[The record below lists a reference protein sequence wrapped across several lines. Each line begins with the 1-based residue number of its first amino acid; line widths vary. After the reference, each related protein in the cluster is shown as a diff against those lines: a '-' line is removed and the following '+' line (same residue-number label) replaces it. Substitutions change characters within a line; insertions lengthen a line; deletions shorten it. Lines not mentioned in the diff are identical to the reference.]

1 MGDFQAITD
10 AADTSALI
18 TSKIS
23 TMGGLFTNI
32 TTSLNDITSIDTTI
46 PQGLLYIG
54 SDKISPTFTIPSL
67 PAPANPLDS
76 ITYPAFVMPTDV
88 DPGTGGSLMS
98 ALMAAITATV
108 DAAVAG
114 ISDAIKQAIN
124 TFMTIIESI
133 NSILEWLKSTI
144 LLLWSNIKTT
154 YNNWY
159 NTMMESTG
167 NIKRLWERALVWLDK
182 IMKTIGEKQVILEDS
197 VMAFV
202 DELDSTRIEI
212 GASVTTLAISMPDIA
227 SDMNKL
233 TQEVTNIFA

>member
-18 TSKIS
+18 TEKIS

-46 PQGLLYIG
+46 PQGLLSLG
-54 SDKISPTFTIPSL
+54 SDRISPTFTIPSL

-76 ITYPAFVMPTDV
+76 ITFPAFAMPEDTDI
-88 DPGTGGSLMS
+88 GIGGSLMS
-98 ALMAAITATV
+98 AFMAAITATV
-108 DAAVAG
+108 DAGVAA

-124 TFMTIIESI
+124 MFMTIIESI

-144 LLLWSNIKTT
+144 LLLWSDIKTT

-167 NIKRLWERALVWLDK
+167 NVKRLWERALVWLDK

-197 VMAFV
+197 VIAFV
-202 DELDSTRIEI
+202 DELDAARIEL
-212 GASVTTLAISMPDIA
+212 GTSVTTLASSMPNIA
-227 SDMNKL
+227 TDLNKL
-233 TQEVTNIFA
+233 TQEVTTIFA

>member
-18 TSKIS
+18 TEKIS

-46 PQGLLYIG
+46 PQGLLSLG
-54 SDKISPTFTIPSL
+54 SDRISPTFTIPSL

-114 ISDAIKQAIN
+114 ISDAIKQ
-124 TFMTIIESI
+124 
-133 NSILEWLKSTI
+133 L
-144 LLLWSNIKTT
+144 
-154 YNNWY
+154 
-159 NTMMESTG
+159 
-167 NIKRLWERALVWLDK
+167 
-182 IMKTIGEKQVILEDS
+182 
-197 VMAFV
+197 
-202 DELDSTRIEI
+202 
-212 GASVTTLAISMPDIA
+212 
-227 SDMNKL
+227 
-233 TQEVTNIFA
+233 